1 LRDED
6 NRKRALQNFQPGVR
20 EVKTFFA
27 EVQAKQ
33 QNGADPRGVGKKGD
47 GKKLAKICMTVAMK
61 RLAK

>member
-27 EVQAKQ
+27 EVQAEQ
-33 QNGADPRGVGKKGD
+33 QNGADTRGVGKKGD